1 VHASWYKI
9 GLQLDIHYHWLDA
22 IELDYPDSKN
32 RMHEM
37 LKHWVR
43 NAVPTWEA
51 VVTALR
57 SPVVG
62 MNLVAEQLES
72 KYCTPVQHNIMI
84 GKFITKIEK
93 SMGFV
98 TMCKMQSH
106 LWFTRGTNAVG
117 SKGYA

>member
-1 VHASWYKI
+1 MHASWYKI
-9 GLQLDIHYHWLDA
+9 GLQLDIQYPDLDV
-22 IELDYPDSKN
+22 IECNYPDSKN

-37 LKHWVR
+37 LRHWFCNLVPG
-43 NAVPTWEA
+43 PTWKA

-57 SPVVG
+57 SPVVD
-62 MNLVAEQLES
+62 MNHLAEQLEL
-72 KYCTPVQHNIMI
+72 KYCKPVQRTM
-84 GKFITKIEK
+84 GKFIEK